1 MVSKWDD
8 GRWSLLIIER
18 IIITIYLNET
28 FFKVGQGYS
37 FVSGFFL
44 VGKEG
49 KV

>member
-1 MVSKWDD
+1 MVIVYNRKDYNH
-8 GRWSLLIIER
+8 LN
-18 IIITIYLNET
+18 LNET